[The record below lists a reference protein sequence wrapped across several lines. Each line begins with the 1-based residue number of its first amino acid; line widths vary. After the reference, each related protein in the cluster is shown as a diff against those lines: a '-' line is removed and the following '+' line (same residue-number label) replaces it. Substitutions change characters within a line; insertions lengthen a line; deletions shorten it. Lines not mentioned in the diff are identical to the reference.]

1 MATFPS
7 SVISFGSDVVDGVDD
22 VMASHI
28 NTPRAE
34 IVAIETYLRSTRFD
48 NNLLAC
54 SLTHDESWLGGTAT
68 NDVSDDNYGPC
79 VLWNV
84 LNDAGVGAAPDIA
97 GVAGGTADPFTR
109 YLQCTLDATAQV
121 GFVQFLTA
129 QQSKAYRGATVSL
142 SADLWGTGISNVRM
156 AVIYWTGTAD
166 SVTSDVVGTWGAGN
180 PTLATN
186 WSYIGTPADIAIT
199 TTRARKSVQNLT
211 IPTNAINLAVFIWL
225 PAQEAST
232 DVLNIARVKL
242 EPGAAATD
250 FVARSP
256 DEELARINY
265 FYQVLD
271 ASSNTINIGLGTKTS
286 SATIAVTVQ
295 TRKMRVAPTVSHNI
309 TAYTAGTP
317 GTTTIALLNRI
328 TSAFYAITGA
338 LTFASIANN
347 KDYITLQATAGTSW
361 DGTIGDLASLRIGPS
376 VLIAADAR
384 L

>member
-22 VMASHI
+22 VMAAHI
-28 NTPRAE
+28 NSPRAE

-211 IPTNAINLAVFIWL
+211 IPTNAINLAVFVWL
-225 PAQEAST
+225 PAQEASA

-242 EPGAAATD
+242 EPGAAATE
-250 FVARSP
+250 FVARDPRDEEMAIGYFYKKSYSVDVAPGAISASGANTFQTRTAVAASTSGTIRRSFSWGQRMRTNPTVTLYSP
-256 DEELARINY
+256 D
-265 FYQVLD
+265 
-271 ASSNTINIGLGTKTS
+271 
-286 SATIAVTVQ
+286 
-295 TRKMRVAPTVSHNI
+295 
-309 TAYTAGTP
+309 
-317 GTTTIALLNRI
+317 
-328 TSAFYAITGA
+328 TGA
-338 LTFASIANN
+338 SGAIRNFTTSQDRTGVTSGDANDVGFQRFVISN
-347 KDYITLQATAGTSW
+347 GSANAISVD
-361 DGTIGDLASLRIGPS
+361 DVLRYMW
-376 VLIAADAR
+376 VADAR

>member
-1 MATFPS
+1 MATFPG

-22 VMASHI
+22 VMAAHVNS
-28 NTPRAE
+28 PRAE

-48 NNLLAC
+48 DNLLAC
-54 SLTHDESWLGGTAT
+54 SLAHDESWLGGTAT
-68 NDVSDDNYGPC
+68 NDVTDDNYGPC

-97 GVAGGTADPFTR
+97 GAAGGTADPFTR

-121 GFVQFLTA
+121 GFVQFLPA

-156 AVIYWTGTAD
+156 AVIYWTSTAD

-186 WSYIGTPADIAIT
+186 WAYIGTPADIAIS

-211 IPTNAINLAVFIWL
+211 IPTNAVNLAVFIWL

-242 EPGAAATD
+242 EPGAAATE
-250 FVARSP
+250 FVARDP
-256 DEELARINY
+256 GEELRKINR
-265 FYQVLD
+265 FYTKSYSTGT
-271 ASSNTINIGLGTKTS
+271 APATNTLVNMAMAEGFSTS
-286 SATIAVTVQ
+286 LAATNNAEFPVP
-295 TRKMRVAPTVSHNI
+295 MRTAPTVTVYS
-309 TAYTAGTP
+309 TAGTTAKLSTTIP
-317 GTTTIALLNRI
+317 ADIGTTVTATNVGDRRI
-328 TSAFYAITGA
+328 PTLSDSGAGLTSG
-338 LTFASIANN
+338 N
-347 KDYITLQATAGTSW
+347 KYFFHY
-361 DGTIGDLASLRIGPS
+361 
-376 VLIAADAR
+376 VADAR